1 MKLDEA
7 PENARYVLRKV
18 DGTGTFC
25 DRARSI
31 GLVEGTT
38 LKVVRNE
45 PKMPILIYVRDTLL
59 AVNRKDAAHTAVV
72 PVHEEA

>member
-7 PENARYVLRKV
+7 PENARYVLQKV
-18 DGTGTFC
+18 DGTGTFH

-31 GLVEGTT
+31 GLVEGTA

-59 AVNRKDAAHTAVV
+59 AVNRKDAAQTVV
-72 PVHEEA
+72 APMHEEA